1 MAGTRGRFH
10 RSTQMERLRGIADQL
25 QPRRTVRGEVQE
37 RSSQAVLG
45 RVQEYATSCEE
56 NLRLVEALFDTEA
69 DKDASIQALF
79 GEDHILEGNVRY
91 VPTCNLYLPP
101 HSIGLSPSELEAVAR
116 RLGSVAEEL
125 TAALRQHR
133 RLPRPEAM
141 KQTMDSLNKAYHTC
155 LMAFLS
161 PMCELKYEVGNT
173 TIRIEFAQ
181 CASDMSRGRA
191 AIAEALQSIGE
202 G

>member
-69 DKDASIQALF
+69 DTDTRVRALF
-79 GEDHILEGNVRY
+79 GEDHVLEEHVRY

-101 HSIGLSPSELEAVAR
+101 KNLRLSPAELEAVMR
-116 RLGSVAEEL
+116 TLGAVAQEL
-125 TAALRQHR
+125 TTL
-133 RLPRPEAM
+133 
-141 KQTMDSLNKAYHTC
+141 
-155 LMAFLS
+155 
-161 PMCELKYEVGNT
+161 
-173 TIRIEFAQ
+173 
-181 CASDMSRGRA
+181 
-191 AIAEALQSIGE
+191 LQQL
-202 G
+202 